1 MPKLRRKLPSESE
14 NLKTNEK
21 TQEDKKGASWSVLWG
36 GIGKCEL
43 PITEKQ
49 KIILSINKN
58 EETGD
63 VFLDVRT
70 HVTSKKYTGLTSK
83 GITIPLEKVG
93 TFKEILNGLIGE
105 INLIEK

>member
-1 MPKLRRKLPSESE
+1 MPKLRRKLPAESE

-21 TQEDKKGASWSVLWG
+21 TQENKKGASWSVLWG
-36 GIGKCEL
+36 GMGKCEL

-83 GITIPLEKVG
+83 GITVPLEKVG

>member
-1 MPKLRRKLPSESE
+1 MPKLRRKSPPESE
-14 NLKTNEK
+14 NPKTNEK
-21 TQEDKKGASWSVLWG
+21 IQEDKKVTSWSVLWG
-36 GIGKCEL
+36 GMGKCEL

-63 VFLDVRT
+63 TFLDVRT

-83 GITIPLEKVG
+83 GITVPLEKVG
-93 TFKEILNGLIGE
+93 TFKEMLDSLIGD
-105 INLIEK
+105 INLTAK

>member
-1 MPKLRRKLPSESE
+1 MPKLRRKSTSESE
-14 NLKTNEK
+14 NVKTNENI
-21 TQEDKKGASWSVLWG
+21 QEDKKGVSWSVVWG
-36 GIGKCEL
+36 GVGKCEL

-49 KIILSINKN
+49 KIVLSITKN

-83 GITIPLEKVG
+83 GITVPLEKVG
-93 TFKEILNGLIGE
+93 TFKEMLDGLIGE
-105 INLIEK
+105 INLTAK